1 MPLPHSSHSLPP
13 HCVHSPLSTSADVCV
28 YIYTH
33 NGVLLSIK
41 KNKFEALLVRWI
53 NLQPVIQSE
62 ISQKEKN
69 KSHILTHKYGIQK
82 NGTDEPTCGE
92 GMLSCLIGALIPSRG
107 PTLMSSSNRNYLPK
121 ALSLDTLTRCWGF
134 SKRMYEVGRQ
144 KIQSATD
151 GNTQFKE
158 DSSLSGQLFQGFW
171 FYKITLEVCI
181 C

>member
-1 MPLPHSSHSLPP
+1 MSLLPSQ
-13 HCVHSPLSTSADVCV
+13 V
-28 YIYTH
+28 
-33 NGVLLSIK
+33 VLQ
-41 KNKFEALLVRWI
+41 WWM
-53 NLQPVIQSE
+53 NLKPVIQSE

-92 GMLSCLIGALIPSRG
+92 GMLSCLIGALIPPRG

>member
-1 MPLPHSSHSLPP
+1 M
-13 HCVHSPLSTSADVCV
+13 
-28 YIYTH
+28 
-33 NGVLLSIK
+33 SI
-41 KNKFEALLVRWI
+41 NRWI
-53 NLQPVIQSE
+53 DEEVVVHKYNGILLKHKKECSRASPNEVNEPRAYSE
-62 ISQKEKN
+62 VSQEEK
-69 KSHILTHKYGIQK
+69 SRYCILTHIYGIQK